1 MTLPEVHNKNIGQY
15 LEQSEIVE
23 ETVQQI
29 TKDFGMFGIEILLS
43 GNVENTYNELHQ
55 QLVEVVNKLMVN
67 NFEKLWAVMY
77 RIDISE
83 REINKTSTEL
93 PEYSYAEVLAHQI
106 ILRELKKVLVRKF
119 IKENA
124 PAIRND

>member
-1 MTLPEVHNKNIGQY
+1 MMLPEVHNKNIGQY

-93 PEYSYAEVLAHQI
+93 PEYSYAEVLAYQI